1 MNDKWRERE
10 LARAERY
17 RQRQRLAKRGR
28 GREGDR
34 GRGVKFDESG
44 FALSER
50 DGGFVQ
56 RVARLLKPL

>member
-1 MNDKWRERE
+1 MDDKWRERE
-10 LARAERY
+10 RAKAERY

-28 GREGDR
+28 GRAGDR

-50 DGGFVQ
+50 DGGLVQ